1 VQLWGRVLPH
11 SAGYRAEI
19 GYPYELGV
27 LVSPSVGVADA
38 RRLERLLQAA
48 YLVDIAERAA

>member
-1 VQLWGRVLPH
+1 VLL
-11 SAGYRAEI
+11 SE
-19 GYPYELGV
+19 E
-27 LVSPSVGVADA
+27 VGAANA

>member
-1 VQLWGRVLPH
+1 M
-11 SAGYRAEI
+11 
-19 GYPYELGV
+19 
-27 LVSPSVGVADA
+27 LVSETLGVADA